1 MSEQRPGR
9 GLRDTSALALGSA
22 ANGVIAYVFFGV
34 VTRALGAE
42 AAAPVT
48 VLWAYWSFTGA
59 ALTFPIQ
66 HWISRSVTVHRG
78 EWAVR
83 GALAGVALVVL
94 GVALA
99 AGLVSWLARDQL
111 FRTDGVAFPLLVV
124 LVTLCSG
131 LMGVTRG
138 TLTARRRFVVVG
150 AGLAIETSLRC
161 LAAVALIVAGVEDP
175 VAYGA
180 CLLVGFLAC
189 FLWPSALRLD
199 TRGEQTSSDS
209 PLAFMSG
216 ASVAQLL
223 GQTVLTGGPVL
234 LAVAGGA
241 PQQITALFA
250 GLALFR
256 APYTLAL
263 GVVTQLTERL
273 TLLVVQDRHDALLR
287 FRGWVVVVTLGGA
300 VLAAVFGAVAGPPLM
315 ALIFGEGVELDSELT
330 LLLAVGNT
338 FALAN
343 LVFTITMLARGRPAV
358 LVRGWLIGALPGALL
373 FLASGAAVLERTC
386 WTFVVVEAAVFCWLL
401 LEDVRSGSAGPV
413 RSEEH
418 R

>member
-1 MSEQRPGR
+1 M
-9 GLRDTSALALGSA
+9 
-22 ANGVIAYVFFGV
+22 
-34 VTRALGAE
+34 
-42 AAAPVT
+42 
-48 VLWAYWSFTGA
+48 
-59 ALTFPIQ
+59 
-66 HWISRSVTVHRG
+66 
-78 EWAVR
+78 
-83 GALAGVALVVL
+83 
-94 GVALA
+94 
-99 AGLVSWLARDQL
+99 
-111 FRTDGVAFPLLVV
+111 
-124 LVTLCSG
+124 
-131 LMGVTRG
+131 
-138 TLTARRRFVVVG
+138 
-150 AGLAIETSLRC
+150 RC

-189 FLWPSALRLD
+189 FFWPSALRLD
-199 TRGEQTSSDS
+199 TRGERTSSDS

-273 TLLVVQDRHDALLR
+273 TLLVVQDRRDALRR
-287 FRGWVVVVTLGGA
+287 FRGWVVGVTLGGA

-343 LVFTITMLARGRPAV
+343 LVFTITMLARGRPVV

-373 FLASGAAVLERTC
+373 FLVSGAAVLERTC

-413 RSEEH
+413 RSQED